1 MTVGTTD
8 GRESGGP
15 ATAAEIRQQPQ
26 LWKLVAA
33 EAELR
38 RESTDGFLR
47 PLLGDQR
54 ARVILAGAGTSAFAG
69 QVLAPALT
77 GRLRRRV
84 DAVATTDI
92 VSSPRDVLA
101 EDVPTLLV
109 SLARSGDSPEST
121 AATAIADD
129 LLSSVRHLVV
139 TCNSHGQ
146 LARIHSERP
155 DSLVLAMPAAAN
167 DRGFAMT
174 SSFTSMLLA
183 AQLALDPDGPGR
195 DDVDRL
201 GAAAGQLLAERA
213 DQLAGLVARRYRRV
227 VYLGSGAL
235 TGLAREA
242 ALKLLELTAGQVVSH
257 WDSSL
262 GFRHGPKAILDSNTL
277 CVVFVSTDPYS
288 RRYDEDIADELRRDL
303 GDEHVVEVSA
313 HPALPALPGKDRPA
327 WRLGDLGSVSDSLAA
342 LPYAVLA
349 QQFALLTSLELGL
362 NPDNPFPSGE
372 LSRVVR
378 GVSIY
383 PLPGAGMTEPGAA
396 MTEPGQT

>member
-1 MTVGTTD
+1 MTAGTTD
-8 GRESGGP
+8 GREANNP

-26 LWKLVAA
+26 LWKVVAA

-38 RESTDGFLR
+38 RSSTDAFLR
-47 PLLGDQR
+47 PLLSEQR
-54 ARVILAGAGTSAFAG
+54 ARVILTGAGTSAFAG

-84 DAVATTDI
+84 DAAATTDI
-92 VSSPRDVLA
+92 VTSPREVLG

-121 AATAIADD
+121 ATTAFADE
-129 LLSSVRHLVV
+129 LLSDVRHVV
-139 TCNSHGQ
+139 ITCNRHGQ
-146 LARIHSERP
+146 LAKAHSERA
-155 DSLVLAMPAAAN
+155 DSLVLFMPAAAN

-183 AQLALDPDGPGR
+183 TQLVLDPGSSGGR
-195 DDVDRL
+195 YVDRL
-201 GAAAGQLLAERA
+201 GTAASQLLTERTGQLAW
-213 DQLAGLVARRYRRV
+213 LAGRRYRRV

-242 ALKLLELTAGQVVSH
+242 ALKLLELTAGQVISY
-257 WDSSL
+257 WDSPL
-262 GFRHGPKAILDSNTL
+262 GFRHGPKAVLEQGTL

-288 RRYDEDIADELRRDL
+288 RRYDQDIADELRRAL

-313 HPALPALPGKDRPA
+313 QAADGRPA
-327 WRLGDLGSVSDSLAA
+327 WYIGDLGDVPDPLVA
-342 LPYAVLA
+342 LPYAVVA
-349 QQFALLTSLELGL
+349 QQFALLASLELGL
-362 NPDNPFPSGE
+362 TPDNPFPSGE

-378 GVSIY
+378 GVGIY
-383 PLPGAGMTEPGAA
+383 PLR
-396 MTEPGQT
+396 GQT

>member
-1 MTVGTTD
+1 MTAGTTD
-8 GRESGGP
+8 GREANNP

-26 LWKLVAA
+26 LWKRVAA

-38 RESTDGFLR
+38 RSSTGAFLR
-47 PLLGDQR
+47 PLLSEQR
-54 ARVILAGAGTSAFAG
+54 ARVILTGAGTSAFAG

-84 DAVATTDI
+84 DAAATTDI
-92 VSSPRDVLA
+92 VTSPREVLG

-121 AATAIADD
+121 ATTAFADE
-129 LLSSVRHLVV
+129 LLSDVRHVV
-139 TCNSHGQ
+139 ITCNRHGQ
-146 LARIHSERP
+146 LAKAHSERA
-155 DSLVLAMPAAAN
+155 DSLVLFMPAAAN

-183 AQLALDPDGPGR
+183 AQLVLDPDSSGGR
-195 DDVDRL
+195 YVDRL
-201 GAAAGQLLAERA
+201 GTAASQLLTERTG
-213 DQLAGLVARRYRRV
+213 QLAGLAGRHYRRV

-242 ALKLLELTAGQVVSH
+242 ALKLLELTAGQVISY
-257 WDSSL
+257 WDSPL
-262 GFRHGPKAILDSNTL
+262 GFRHGPKAVLEQGTL

-288 RRYDEDIADELRRDL
+288 RRYDQDIADELRRAL

-313 HPALPALPGKDRPA
+313 QAADGRPA
-327 WRLGDLGSVSDSLAA
+327 WYIGDLGDVPDPLVA
-342 LPYAVLA
+342 LPYAVVA
-349 QQFALLTSLELGL
+349 QQFALLASLELGL
-362 NPDNPFPSGE
+362 TPDNPFPSGE

-378 GVSIY
+378 GVGIY
-383 PLPGAGMTEPGAA
+383 PLR
-396 MTEPGQT
+396 GQT

>member
-1 MTVGTTD
+1 VSGIGTA
-8 GRESGGP
+8 GGGAAGSP
-15 ATAAEIRQQPQ
+15 ATAAEIRQQSR
-26 LWKLVAA
+26 LWRLVAA
-33 EAELR
+33 EARLR
-38 RESTDGFLR
+38 REETDDFLR
-47 PLLGDQR
+47 PLLSDQR
-54 ARVILAGAGTSAFAG
+54 TRIMLSGAGTSAFAG
-69 QVLAPALT
+69 QVLAPALA

-92 VSSPRDVLA
+92 VSSPREVLG

-121 AATAIADD
+121 AATAIADE

-146 LARIHSERP
+146 LAKAHSERA
-155 DSLVLAMPAAAN
+155 DSLVLLMPAAAN

-183 AQLALDPDGPGR
+183 AQLALDPEGPGGGY
-195 DDVDRL
+195 VDRL
-201 GAAAGQLLAERA
+201 GAAADRLLAERT

-242 ALKLLELTAGQVVSH
+242 ALKLLELTAGQVVSY

-262 GFRHGPKAILDSNTL
+262 GFRHGPKAILEQGTL
-277 CVVFVSTDPYS
+277 GVVFVSTDPYS
-288 RRYDEDIADELRRDL
+288 RRYDEDIADELRRAL

-313 HPALPALPGKDRPA
+313 NTGGGRPA
-327 WRLGDLGSVSDSLAA
+327 WHIGDLGHVADSLVA

-349 QQFALLTSLELGL
+349 QQFALLTSVGRGL
-362 NPDNPFPSGE
+362 DPDNPFPSGE

-378 GVSIY
+378 GVNIY
-383 PLPGAGMTEPGAA
+383 PLPG
-396 MTEPGQT
+396 QT

>member
-8 GRESGGP
+8 GREADSP
-15 ATAAEIRQQPQ
+15 ATASEIRQQPQ
-26 LWKLVAA
+26 LWKLVAT

-38 RESTDGFLR
+38 RSSTDGFLR
-47 PLLGDQR
+47 PLLSDQR
-54 ARVILAGAGTSAFAG
+54 ARVILSGAGTSAFAG

-77 GRLRRRV
+77 SRLHRRV

-92 VSSPRDVLA
+92 VSSPRQFLG

-109 SLARSGDSPEST
+109 SLTRSGDSPEGT
-121 AATAIADD
+121 ATTAIADE
-129 LLSSVRHLVV
+129 LLSSVRHIVI
-139 TCNSHGQ
+139 TCNRHGQ
-146 LARIHSERP
+146 LAKAHSERA
-155 DSLVLAMPAAAN
+155 DSLVLFMPAAAN

-183 AQLALDPDGPGR
+183 AQLALDPDSSGGR
-195 DDVDRL
+195 YVDRL
-201 GAAAGQLLAERA
+201 GAAANQLLAERT

-235 TGLAREA
+235 MGLAREA
-242 ALKLLELTAGQVVSH
+242 ALKLLELTAGQVVSY
-257 WDSSL
+257 WDSPL
-262 GFRHGPKAILDSNTL
+262 GFRHGPKAILEQGTL

-288 RRYDEDIADELRRDL
+288 RRYDQDIADELRRAH

-313 HPALPALPGKDRPA
+313 HTGDGRPA
-327 WRLGDLGSVSDSLAA
+327 WYIGDLGHVPDPLVA

-349 QQFALLTSLELGL
+349 QQFALLASLELGL
-362 NPDNPFPSGE
+362 TPDNPFPSGE

-378 GVSIY
+378 GVGIY
-383 PLPGAGMTEPGAA
+383 PLPG
-396 MTEPGQT
+396 QT

>member
-1 MTVGTTD
+1 MTAGTTD
-8 GRESGGP
+8 GREANNP

-38 RESTDGFLR
+38 RSSMDAFLR
-47 PLLGDQR
+47 PLLSEQR
-54 ARVILAGAGTSAFAG
+54 ARVILTGAGTSAFAG

-92 VSSPRDVLA
+92 VTSPREVLG

-121 AATAIADD
+121 ATTAFADE
-129 LLSSVRHLVV
+129 LLSDVRHVV
-139 TCNSHGQ
+139 ITCNRHGQ
-146 LARIHSERP
+146 LAKAHSERA
-155 DSLVLAMPAAAN
+155 DSLVLFMPAAAN

-183 AQLALDPDGPGR
+183 AQLALDPDSSGGR
-195 DDVDRL
+195 YVDQL
-201 GAAAGQLLAERA
+201 GAAASQLLTERTG
-213 DQLAGLVARRYRRV
+213 QLAGLAGRRYRRV

-242 ALKLLELTAGQVVSH
+242 ALKLLELTAGQVISY
-257 WDSSL
+257 WDSPL
-262 GFRHGPKAILDSNTL
+262 GFRHGPKAVLEQGTL
-277 CVVFVSTDPYS
+277 CFVFVSTDPYS
-288 RRYDEDIADELRRDL
+288 RRYDQDIADELRRAL

-313 HPALPALPGKDRPA
+313 QAADDRSA
-327 WRLGDLGSVSDSLAA
+327 WYIGDLGHVPDPLVA
-342 LPYAVLA
+342 LPYAVVA
-349 QQFALLTSLELGL
+349 QQFALLASLELGL
-362 NPDNPFPSGE
+362 TPDNPFPSGE

-378 GVSIY
+378 GVGIY
-383 PLPGAGMTEPGAA
+383 PLR
-396 MTEPGQT
+396 GQT

>member
-1 MTVGTTD
+1 MTVGTTG
-8 GRESGGP
+8 GREADSS

-26 LWKLVAA
+26 LWKLVAT

-38 RESTDGFLR
+38 RGSTDDFLR
-47 PLLGDQR
+47 PLLSDQR
-54 ARVILAGAGTSAFAG
+54 ARVILSGAGTSAFAG

-84 DAVATTDI
+84 DAVASTDI
-92 VSSPRDVLA
+92 VSSPREVLG

-121 AATAIADD
+121 ATTAIADE

-139 TCNSHGQ
+139 TCNSQGQ
-146 LARIHSERP
+146 LAKAHSERA
-155 DSLVLAMPAAAN
+155 DSLVLIMPAAAN

-183 AQLALDPDGPGR
+183 AQLALDPDGSGGR
-195 DDVDRL
+195 HVDL
-201 GAAAGQLLAERA
+201 LAAAAGQLLAERTG
-213 DQLAGLVARRYRRV
+213 QLAGLVARRYRRV

-242 ALKLLELTAGQVVSH
+242 ALKLLELTAGQVVSY

-262 GFRHGPKAILDSNTL
+262 GFRHGPKAILEQGTL

-288 RRYDEDIADELRRDL
+288 RRYDEDIADELRRAL

-313 HPALPALPGKDRPA
+313 HTGGGRPA
-327 WRLGDLGSVSDSLAA
+327 WYIGDIGHVPDSLVA
-342 LPYAVLA
+342 LPYAVIA
-349 QQFALLTSLELGL
+349 QQFALLASLQRGL
-362 NPDNPFPSGE
+362 TPDNPFPSGE

-378 GVSIY
+378 GVGIY
-383 PLPGAGMTEPGAA
+383 SLPR
-396 MTEPGQT
+396 QT

>member
-1 MTVGTTD
+1 MTAGTTD
-8 GRESGGP
+8 GREANNP

-38 RESTDGFLR
+38 RSSTGAFLR
-47 PLLGDQR
+47 PLLSEQR
-54 ARVILAGAGTSAFAG
+54 ARVILTGAGTSAFAG
-69 QVLAPALT
+69 QVLAPALA

-84 DAVATTDI
+84 DAAATTDI
-92 VSSPRDVLA
+92 VTSPREVLG

-121 AATAIADD
+121 ATTAFADE
-129 LLSSVRHLVV
+129 LLSDVRHVV
-139 TCNSHGQ
+139 ITCNRHGQ
-146 LARIHSERP
+146 LAKAHSERA
-155 DSLVLAMPAAAN
+155 DSLVLFMPPAAN

-183 AQLALDPDGPGR
+183 AQLVLDPDSSGGR
-195 DDVDRL
+195 YVDRL
-201 GAAAGQLLAERA
+201 GTAASQLLTERTG
-213 DQLAGLVARRYRRV
+213 QLAGLAGRHYRRV

-242 ALKLLELTAGQVVSH
+242 ALKLLELTAGQVISY
-257 WDSSL
+257 WDSPL
-262 GFRHGPKAILDSNTL
+262 GFRHGPKAVLEQGTL

-288 RRYDEDIADELRRDL
+288 RRYDQDIADELRRAL

-313 HPALPALPGKDRPA
+313 QAADGRPA
-327 WRLGDLGSVSDSLAA
+327 WYIGDLGDVPDPLVA
-342 LPYAVLA
+342 LPYAVVA
-349 QQFALLTSLELGL
+349 QQFALLASLELGL
-362 NPDNPFPSGE
+362 TPDNPFPSGE

-378 GVSIY
+378 GVGIY
-383 PLPGAGMTEPGAA
+383 PLR
-396 MTEPGQT
+396 GQT

>member
-1 MTVGTTD
+1 MTAGTTD
-8 GRESGGP
+8 GREANNP

-38 RESTDGFLR
+38 RSSTGAFLR
-47 PLLGDQR
+47 PLLSEQR
-54 ARVILAGAGTSAFAG
+54 ARVILTGAGTSAFAG

-84 DAVATTDI
+84 DAAATTDI
-92 VSSPRDVLA
+92 VTSPREVLG

-121 AATAIADD
+121 ATTAFADE
-129 LLSSVRHLVV
+129 LLSDVRHVV
-139 TCNSHGQ
+139 ITCNRHGQ
-146 LARIHSERP
+146 LAKAHSERA
-155 DSLVLAMPAAAN
+155 DSLVLFMPAAAN

-183 AQLALDPDGPGR
+183 TQLVLDPGSSGGR
-195 DDVDRL
+195 YVDRL
-201 GAAAGQLLAERA
+201 GTAASQLLTERTGQLAW
-213 DQLAGLVARRYRRV
+213 LAGRRYRRV

-242 ALKLLELTAGQVVSH
+242 ALKLLELTAGQVISY
-257 WDSSL
+257 WDSPL
-262 GFRHGPKAILDSNTL
+262 GFRHGPKAVLEQGTL

-288 RRYDEDIADELRRDL
+288 RRYDQDIADELRRAL

-313 HPALPALPGKDRPA
+313 QAADGRPA
-327 WRLGDLGSVSDSLAA
+327 WYIGDLGDVPDPLVA
-342 LPYAVLA
+342 LPYAVVA
-349 QQFALLTSLELGL
+349 QQFALLASLELGL
-362 NPDNPFPSGE
+362 TPDNPFPSGE

-378 GVSIY
+378 GVGIY
-383 PLPGAGMTEPGAA
+383 PLR
-396 MTEPGQT
+396 GQT

>member
-1 MTVGTTD
+1 MTAGTPD
-8 GRESGGP
+8 GTEAGRP
-15 ATAAEIRQQPQ
+15 ATAAEIRQQPR
-26 LWKLVAA
+26 LWKLVAT
-33 EAELR
+33 EAELGR
-38 RESTDGFLR
+38 GPTDRFLA
-47 PLLGDQR
+47 PLLGDDR
-54 ARVILAGAGTSAFAG
+54 ARVILTGAGTSAFIG

-84 DAVATTDI
+84 DAAATTDI
-92 VSSPRDVLA
+92 VASPREVLG

-121 AATAIADD
+121 ATTAIADE
-129 LLSSVRHLVV
+129 LLSSVRHLVI
-139 TCNSHGQ
+139 TCNRHGQ
-146 LARIHSERP
+146 LAKAHAERA
-155 DSLVLAMPAAAN
+155 DSLVLFMPAAAN

-183 AQLALDPDGPGR
+183 AQLALDPDSPGGR
-195 DDVDRL
+195 DVDRL
-201 GAAAGQLLAERA
+201 GAAADRLLAQRT
-213 DQLAGLVARRYRRV
+213 DQLAGLAARRYRRV

-262 GFRHGPKAILDSNTL
+262 GFRHGPKAILDRGTL

-288 RRYDEDIADELRRDL
+288 RRYDEDIADELRRAL

-313 HPALPALPGKDRPA
+313 QAGGGRPA
-327 WRLGDLGSVSDSLAA
+327 WSVGDLGDVPDSLVA

-349 QQFALLTSLELGL
+349 QQLALLASLELGL
-362 NPDNPFPSGE
+362 TPDNPFPAGE

-378 GVSIY
+378 SVGIY
-383 PLPGAGMTEPGAA
+383 PLTGPA
-396 MTEPGQT
+396 